1 MDRMS
6 KKRVSLMKADT
17 AEAEFAAG
25 SVRIGT
31 VLTNRPGDRDRLLIG
46 AGNPSRVTATVDPA
60 DRPKVLTYI
69 SKASERVSEV
79 AVRVLA
85 TGRQMAGEASEALAR
100 TARPPIAWG
109 DTSNPGDRRHPR
121 GVLGDVPAD
130 GVDALL
136 FMALMRRPAP
146 YCLGLFFHRA
156 SAAFRARTARC
167 AGLSPFH
174 RT

>member
-69 SKASERVSEV
+69 SKASKRVSEV
-79 AVRVLA
+79 AD
-85 TGRQMAGEASEALAR
+85 G
-100 TARPPIAWG
+100 G
-109 DTSNPGDRRHPR
+109 DKGTWRHPC
-121 GVLGDVPAD
+121 
-130 GVDALL
+130 
-136 FMALMRRPAP
+136 M
-146 YCLGLFFHRA
+146 
-156 SAAFRARTARC
+156 
-167 AGLSPFH
+167 
-174 RT
+174 